1 MSDLFVSRENKHNPR
16 NFQALESSHKLAPL
30 NKLKKEKIKHGSMV
44 YVECAH
50 VQNKHSTCGFIKLR
64 LYCIFSPTPIL

>member
-30 NKLKKEKIKHGSMV
+30 NKLKKKKNQTWKYGVCRMCT
-44 YVECAH
+44 CAK
-50 VQNKHSTCGFIKLR
+50 QTFNMW
-64 LYCIFSPTPIL
+64 LY